1 MQVALQFGIA
11 LGTGL
16 LTCDTLAQ
24 AEARSGQDG
33 HNKGAEAAAA
43 ALLQIDAARQLGA
56 VVMGTSAGRRPRT
69 ASRVAAVQALFQS
82 EQAQDNPETVIDQF
96 VRHRLGEL
104 PGTGGFEDGRV
115 PDAEVPLFARIVRAA
130 VAQQDTI
137 DRMLAEALPA
147 DWPLARIDPVLRAL
161 MRAGA
166 AELAMAD
173 GPPAKVVINEYLDV
187 ARGFFTGAR
196 AGHGERGAGP
206 AGAAVAAGRVRRHEE
221 TIE

>member
-1 MQVALQFGIA
+1 
-11 LGTGL
+11 
-16 LTCDTLAQ
+16 
-24 AEARSGQDG
+24 
-33 HNKGAEAAAA
+33 
-43 ALLQIDAARQLGA
+43 
-56 VVMGTSAGRRPRT
+56 MGRPARRPRT

-82 EQAQDNPETVIDQF
+82 EQAQDNAETVIDQF

-137 DRMLAEALPA
+137 DGMLADALPA

-166 AELAMAD
+166 AELTMTG

-187 ARGFFTGAR
+187 AKGFF
-196 AGHGERGAGP
+196 
-206 AGAAVAAGRVRRHEE
+206 AGAEPGLANAVLDRLARLLRPDEFASKQ
-221 TIE
+221 